1 MINELKQERSREPIS
16 QVKDIEVL
24 HYNPFPVTPI
34 KPISI
39 KGFWV
44 TERPPFPFTYFSLRV
59 KLCIKGG
66 VGGELHPETS
76 IDPNQVFHR
85 IIES

>member
-1 MINELKQERSREPIS
+1 MTNELKQERSREPIS

-44 TERPPFPFTYFSLRV
+44 TERPPFPFTYNHFQPLRRYSLHDELGREKIMMMRLLRV
-59 KLCIKGG
+59 
-66 VGGELHPETS
+66 
-76 IDPNQVFHR
+76 D
-85 IIES
+85 

>member
-1 MINELKQERSREPIS
+1 MINELKQESPFRR
-16 QVKDIEVL
+16 DIEVL
-24 HYNPFPVTPI
+24 HYNPFAVTPI

-44 TERPPFPFTYFSLRV
+44 TERLPLPFTYFSLRA
-59 KLCIKGG
+59 KLWIKEG
-66 VGGELHPETS
+66 VGGELHQETS
-76 IDPNQVFHR
+76 IDPNQVFQR